1 MKRKIYHCLLATLL
15 FPLASVA
22 QQRGT
27 HDAEVA
33 RNLQVFN
40 NIYRMLDMYYVDTL
54 SADTTMEWAIQGML
68 RRVDPFTEYYRQDDQ
83 ELRQLAKGTYAGI
96 GSIIRY
102 SKRLGRTTINEP
114 YTGTPS
120 MEAGLMAGD
129 VLISVDGKD
138 TKGMAVSEVSQMLR
152 GDAGTTLTLKIQRPG
167 ESDKIRTVSL
177 TRKNIQLPQ
186 IPYYG
191 MMENNT
197 GYILLS
203 GFTEGTALKMRQT
216 FNELKAQGMERL
228 VLDLRDNPGGV
239 IDEAVNIVNMFVP
252 KGRKVVYTRGKVA
265 QSNREY
271 FTTSEPI
278 DTITPMVVLVNGSSA
293 SASEI
298 LSGALQDMDRAVVMG
313 ERTYGKGMVQSIRE
327 LPYDTNLKLTIS
339 RYYIPSGRC
348 IQAYDYRH
356 LRPDGSVGTVP
367 DSLTRVFYTAGGRP
381 VRDGG
386 GIKPDTIVRPDS
398 LPSFVYDVASSEE
411 MFDYATNYVLRHK
424 TIAPAGEFSLSDA
437 DYEAFADYVQ
447 STGFTAN
454 RRTEEVMKVLKSA
467 AQLEGYYPEAEA
479 EFKALEAKLNT
490 DVRTGILRM
499 KHQIKHYLEAEIVSR
514 YYHESGA
521 LRQQLKNDKVFNQAL
536 HLVADKDEMNKIL
549 KP

>member
-1 MKRKIYHCLLATLL
+1 MKRKIHFLLLATLL
-15 FPLASVA
+15 LPLATLA
-22 QQRGT
+22 QKKGT

-40 NIYRMLDMYYVDTL
+40 NIYRMLDMYYVDSL

-68 RRVDPFTEYYRQDDQ
+68 QRVDPFTEYYRQDNQ
-83 ELRQLAKGTYAGI
+83 ELRQIAKGTYAGI
-96 GSIIRY
+96 GSVIRY
-102 SKRLGRTTINEP
+102 SKRLNRTTINEP

-138 TKGMAVSEVSQMLR
+138 TKGVNVSEVSKMLR

-167 ESDKIRTVSL
+167 EGDKIRTISL

-203 GFTEGTALKMRQT
+203 GFTEGTTLKMRQAVS
-216 FNELKAQGMERL
+216 ELKEQGMKYL

-239 IDEAVNIVNMFVP
+239 IDEAVNIVNLFVP

-271 FTTSEPI
+271 FTTSEPL
-278 DTITPMVVLVNGSSA
+278 DTTTPMVVLVNSGSA
-293 SASEI
+293 SAAEI

-313 ERTYGKGMVQSIRE
+313 ERTYGKGLVQTIRE
-327 LPYDTNLKLTIS
+327 LPYDTNIKLTIS

-356 LRPDGSVGTVP
+356 LRPDGSVGIVP
-367 DSLTRVFYTAGGRP
+367 DSLTNVFYTAGGRL

-411 MFDYATNYVLRHK
+411 MFDYATNYVLQHK

-437 DYEAFADYVQ
+437 DYEAFADYAR

-454 RRTEEVMKVLKSA
+454 RRTEEVMKVLKST

-490 DVRTGILRM
+490 DVRTGILQM
-499 KHQIKHYLEAEIVSR
+499 KQQIKLYLETEIASR
-514 YYHESGA
+514 YYHERGSI
-521 LRQQLKNDKVFNQAL
+521 LQQLKYDKIFNQARQ
-536 HLVADKDEMNKIL
+536 LVTEKEKMNQIL